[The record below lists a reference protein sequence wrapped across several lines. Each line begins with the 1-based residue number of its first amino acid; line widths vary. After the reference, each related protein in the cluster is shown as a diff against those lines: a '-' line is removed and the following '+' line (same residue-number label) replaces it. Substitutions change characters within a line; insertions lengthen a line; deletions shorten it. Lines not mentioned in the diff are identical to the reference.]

1 MKRLILAS
9 MLVGSLG
16 AGHGA
21 PRPSAGLMSVPLKL
35 KAEAVLAVQLVS
47 RHRATRLA
55 VLLVLLLIAAVA
67 AGEAASAGGRIR
79 VVLVAAGT
87 LGAVAGSRLLAP
99 GGALAAARMS
109 AADWWLAP
117 TGRLLGAV
125 CIVAPVGFVGVV
137 ALLAPRAPLTAHL
150 ATGAVTG
157 VYALAVLATTA
168 ALAPAW
174 GASAAAALGFFGAW
188 LGPVPPSDVYAL
200 FAPVPLLQHPLVLGW
215 NVLPLPWR
223 AARWIEDGTAGD
235 GLLLIGWIALG
246 ILAATWSTSR
256 YYRAE
261 RDPGASR

>member
-1 MKRLILAS
+1 
-9 MLVGSLG
+9 
-16 AGHGA
+16 
-21 PRPSAGLMSVPLKL
+21 MSVPLKL
-35 KAEAVLAVQLVS
+35 KAEVVLAVQLVS

-55 VLLVLLLIAAVA
+55 VLLVLMLIAAVA
-67 AGEAASAGGRIR
+67 AGDGSGVAGRIR

-109 AADWWLAP
+109 AGDWWLAP
-117 TGRLLGAV
+117 AGRLLGAV
-125 CIVAPVGFVGVV
+125 CIVAPVCFVGVV
-137 ALLAPRAPLTAHL
+137 ALLAPHAPLITHL
-150 ATGAVTG
+150 GVGAVAT
-157 VYALAVLATTA
+157 VYAAGVTAVTA

-223 AARWIEDGTAGD
+223 AARWIENGTAGD

-246 ILAATWSTSR
+246 ILAAAWSTSR
-256 YYRAE
+256 FHRAE
-261 RDPGASR
+261 REPGVSR